1 MLGKPCV
8 FDQHEIQL
16 KYWRFDSA
24 IWDSGQG
31 LEWKSMKI
39 KNIYIELLFLYFL
52 VYRQKCLFG

>member
-39 KNIYIELLFLYFL
+39 KKIIYWTVIPIFLSL
-52 VYRQKCLFG
+52 